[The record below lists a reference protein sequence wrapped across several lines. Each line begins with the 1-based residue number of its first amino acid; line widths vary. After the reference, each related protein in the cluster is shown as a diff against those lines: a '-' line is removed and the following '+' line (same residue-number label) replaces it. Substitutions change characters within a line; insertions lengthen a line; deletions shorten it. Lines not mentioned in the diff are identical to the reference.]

1 MSKVKKAL
9 CKAFIYLMLALIYLP
24 ILVLVVYSFT
34 TSKSIG
40 VWNGFTLS
48 LYADVFTDAEMMG
61 AVGNSLIVALVSS
74 LLATLIGTLAAVGI
88 FYTRSKW
95 YKTLLNLTSQV
106 TMVNA
111 DIVTGVSFMMLFLV
125 FGLIP
130 KGYLTLIIS
139 HTMITVPYVI
149 MNVMPRLSQLN
160 PNLYE
165 AGLDLGASPVR
176 TFFTVL
182 LPQLVPAMISGFA
195 LAFTLSLDDF
205 VITKFVNGDV
215 STISTYLYNKI
226 AKKGVMPQLR
236 ALSALIFI
244 AILAVLVAV
253 NIFSHRKRVKEG
265 GRK

>member
-1 MSKVKKAL
+1 
-9 CKAFIYLMLALIYLP
+9 MLAVMYLP
-24 ILVLVVYSFT
+24 ILVLVIYSFT
-34 TSKSIG
+34 ATKTIG
-40 VWNGFTLS
+40 GEWSGFTLS
-48 LYADVFTDAEMMG
+48 LYAQVFTDSEMMG
-61 AVGNSLIVALVSS
+61 AVGNSLLVALISS
-74 LLATLIGTLAAVGI
+74 LLATFIGTLAAVGI
-88 FYTRSKW
+88 YYTRNKW
-95 YKTLLNLTSQV
+95 YKMLLNVTSQI

-111 DIVTGVSFMMLFLV
+111 DIVTGVSFMMLFLA
-125 FGLIP
+125 LNMIP

-182 LPQLVPAMISGFA
+182 LPQLVPSMISGFA

-205 VITKFVNGDV
+205 VVTKFVNGDV

-226 AKKGVMPQLR
+226 AKKGVMPELR
-236 ALSALIFI
+236 ALSALIFLV
-244 AILAVLVAV
+244 ILAVLIAI
-253 NIFSHRKRVKEG
+253 NITSYRRRKRSAK
-265 GRK
+265 